1 MPTYEFTETDGSVYE
16 IDGPEGATAEQIAAA
31 VRNSLAI
38 EKGRQEEEEA
48 RRAYEA
54 YLTAPIATRP
64 EEIEEPGIT
73 DQLEE
78 LIKGIPA
85 GAANI
90 LETSALGL
98 ITPFEEET
106 ELALREGIQGFFD
119 PIQEFVSPDKGS
131 EDLLLRKFGE
141 ALGSYGTIGATA
153 LFGGVPAA
161 AVLTGGAGAGEATER
176 ARVGGATEEQRG
188 LAALYGAG
196 VGLSELLP
204 ITRAIRLLKG
214 GLGNDAAEGFIGAA
228 GRIIREGGFEG
239 LQEFAAGVGQNLIE
253 QKIYNPE
260 QGTFEGGAEQF
271 GLGAG
276 VGGFVRAVV
285 ELITPRRRTPAQ
297 KALPAPEGIAGLLP
311 APETGPT
318 GGPERQLALPAPELS
333 IAELIIKQQQST
345 DPDTE
350 ATLAALLAGTETG
363 VTPESETA
371 LAAIERGDAPLN
383 PVIEEVARLQATP
396 EIKTTPE
403 SETALAAIERGDA
416 PLDPVIEEAARRQ
429 TAPELEEAPEVVP
442 EVVPKVVPESEVET
456 APEEVASEVAPRII
470 TKKMLDDLLIAKQ
483 APIRKSVTGKD
494 FNDPDIRNK
503 LKKFAENPKTAM
515 MAAANVKNL
524 LDTAAAEQTATT
536 AGRTASGTSSVDTT
550 QEEDIVDTA
559 PPEAKTHF
567 VYQRNVGK
575 TKQIVHRGSLES
587 SRKFI
592 EQNAKYYDHKGK
604 NFDIYEGKP
613 GKVTPK
619 DRVEGVA
626 PQEGETDEPIGRPD
640 IDVTGVDPDN
650 LTDRESVRVSSR
662 PTSPVVGSPARPDTP
677 ANVGVGDPE
686 AGSGRADAGQRERL
700 DTLITDVTENLNE
713 VDTAERVKTKRTKK
727 PAAKELTKEALEL
740 ISLAEDG
747 SKMSEVIFKSD
758 SSRNP
763 LTVNQISIAED
774 NDIEVTPKTT
784 PKELVDALKA
794 KITTV
799 IPEKKPRKIKDT
811 SIPKPVIERTK
822 AKRTATG
829 VSEKEEYPNRGPVRS
844 EKEISN
850 MEKRTPYGF
859 MGSPVK
865 ERLRKGNYNVEEDI
879 VTAPSPFTS
888 QDNEIIAKLTDE
900 GTTTRDINGISARA
914 YLSKF
919 DNPTTGLASAIFD
932 DVNKTP
938 IFKIA
943 KGLTEQEKTEQ
954 KLKYGQ
960 TGGIHAGRA
969 LAWAEANLSSTT
981 QAWIVKEERRIIDEQ
996 FKDLKLE
1003 ANKESIVTKL
1013 NDAEAEKLQKLD
1025 EERVRVD
1032 KEEAQR
1038 RRDINRKGNKLTR
1051 ELNAAL
1057 AKNLKIYKE
1066 KLLQIDQVVGLDL
1079 PTHPE
1084 VSNLLRANKLKEALR
1099 VLADTSPS
1107 SRVSQ
1112 IARKLEQKLGDTKVE
1127 VVENLTS
1134 KAGVSAAG
1142 LFDPETNTIKINAT
1156 TGINAHTI
1164 LHETT
1169 HALTSATLAKKS
1181 HVVTNKLKTLF
1192 NELKDQGALDSFY
1205 GSQNVDEFVAEA
1217 FGNPE
1222 FQQKLASI
1230 NPKGSPISALQR
1242 FLNIIGNFLRNLVG
1256 MQTKPPSDSALNKA
1270 DEFIEAI
1277 LAPAPDSRDAGE
1289 LLMSSTA
1296 DGVKRVMEGFGK
1308 VQKKFS
1314 KPITSKQRKEFAN
1327 KAVDFLQDSRIA
1339 DVFKRFLLGTLGTKS
1354 LADVS
1359 LRNGFRDLGLKVHQI
1374 IGDQRGAIQKSDK
1387 IVHDYIKNTYMPW
1400 AVANSKAKAALD
1412 RVIYSDEYGATIY
1425 QVDPTKLESDY
1436 EGKTDD
1442 SGNDL
1447 GAIWQAQR
1455 EDWKIVRESTYEG
1468 KTGVDVFNSMR
1479 KLYKDQYEKLEKV
1492 INGEI
1497 DALIQNDPDAAK
1509 RLKNEVFAKLF
1520 EAGKLDVYFPLVR
1533 QGRYKLSYAM
1543 KNPKSP
1549 REAYVVRMFDTKMER
1564 NKAERE
1570 VKADEDVVTD
1580 SVDTSDGDMQ
1590 LKDYSNAPPTSFVK
1604 NTLDILNAQP
1614 NVDAEA
1620 KEAIMRLFIE
1630 TLPET
1635 SFAKSLQRRKETP
1648 GYIQN
1653 SLVGLRTKA
1662 YDIGRQAV
1670 RLEYA
1675 ARLRALEEEIQATT
1689 QGINKAA
1696 EEFLTTVKK
1705 GMPTSVTDKLRGIAE
1720 SNGIKVTSKTTP
1732 KDIVDILEY
1741 KKFAAQSAD
1750 SVMGKTKDSISA
1762 SFADTKTE
1770 LLRRTKFARSGAGNK
1785 GRERFYKTANQA
1797 AFVYTIGF
1805 NVSSAMVNLSQVP
1818 LFALPYMGAQFG
1830 YNNASKA
1837 IWRASKFS
1845 KLVMIPAIPKYSDG
1859 KLKGGDRDQ
1868 IDDYYDVD
1876 ADGNYTVKDG
1886 LKLYDDASKNA
1897 ETIKELKRMAPI
1909 VKLASQR
1916 GYLGRSFLL
1925 DELGVE
1931 EGGRQAQGNT
1941 ASRVLDNISSVS
1953 AFAFNAVEKYNRQT
1967 IAFAN
1972 YDLILDK
1979 LNSGDRFYS
1988 ETQGKYIPSNT
1999 LNNAQKEELAAE
2011 EALYQ
2016 TEQLNGGMSLE
2027 SAPRI
2032 AQEGLGRVAYMYK
2045 GYGMNMYYAML
2056 KSTSRM
2062 LDTSVDPALR
2072 KQAMKEVIG
2081 IHGSALFFAG
2091 IHGVPLYGI
2100 FTMIADLF
2108 LDDEEDDADTIVRK
2122 YINEGWYKG
2131 PLNAMLGVDVA
2142 SRVRLTDL
2150 LFQENR
2156 YNSDPSP
2163 EEFLGFYLGGPAL
2176 STAKRIVRG
2185 YDDLQNGYIE
2195 RGIENLLP
2203 PAIANAYKASFGRY
2217 AREDAI
2223 LTRRRDPIY
2232 DDITSGELV
2241 GQFFGFA
2248 PSGYTF
2254 EQERNQSLMG
2264 IQRSINE
2271 RRTKLLRK
2279 LYNSYRMGDG
2289 EGYADTLKDV
2299 RKFNERYRGTKA
2311 VISPSTVLKSIRTN
2325 QRNTVKMHNGINIA
2339 PNLRALILRNS
2350 REWE

>member
-54 YLTAPIATRP
+54 YLTTPIAARP

-78 LIKGIPA
+78 FIKGIPA

-90 LETSALGL
+90 LETGALGA

-119 PIQEFVSPDKGS
+119 PVQEFFAPDKGS
-131 EDLLLRKFGE
+131 EDLALRKIGE
-141 ALGSYGTIGATA
+141 GVGSFVGIGTTA
-153 LFGGVPAA
+153 AIPYVGLPAA
-161 AVLTGGAGAGEATER
+161 VALTAGAGAGEASER
-176 ARVGGATEEQRG
+176 AREGGATEEQRG
-188 LAALYGAG
+188 LAALYGTG
-196 VGLSELLP
+196 VGLTELIP
-204 ITRAIRLLKG
+204 VVRAIKLLKG
-214 GLGNDAAEGFIGAA
+214 GLGKDAAEGFIGAA
-228 GRIIREGGFEG
+228 GRIAREGGIEG

-271 GLGAG
+271 GVGAG

-285 ELITPRRRTPAQ
+285 ELITPRRRTPPAQ
-297 KALPAPEGIAGLLP
+297 EAQLALPAQEGIAGLLP
-311 APETGPT
+311 APAIQMPDETGPT

-333 IAELIIKQQQST
+333 IAELLIKQQQST

-363 VTPESETA
+363 VTPEAITA
-371 LAAIERGDAPLN
+371 LEGIERGDAPLD
-383 PVIEEVARLQATP
+383 PVIEEVARRQATP

-429 TAPELEEAPEVVP
+429 TTPELEEAPEV
-442 EVVPKVVPESEVET
+442 
-456 APEEVASEVAPRII
+456 AA
-470 TKKMLDDLLIAKQ
+470 D
-483 APIRKSVTGKD
+483 
-494 FNDPDIRNK
+494 
-503 LKKFAENPKTAM
+503 AE
-515 MAAANVKNL
+515 
-524 LDTAAAEQTATT
+524 
-536 AGRTASGTSSVDTT
+536 RTASGTSSVDTT
-550 QEEDIVDTA
+550 QEEDVAEQTAIVE
-559 PPEAKTHF
+559 EATPTDAAF
-567 VYQRNVGK
+567 SIR
-575 TKQIVHRGSLES
+575 
-587 SRKFI
+587 
-592 EQNAKYYDHKGK
+592 
-604 NFDIYEGKP
+604 EGK
-613 GKVTPK
+613 
-619 DRVEGVA
+619 
-626 PQEGETDEPIGRPD
+626 TDEPIGRPD
-640 IDVTGVDPDN
+640 DFANVDPDN
-650 LTDRESVRVSSR
+650 TTDRDGPPVPVEG
-662 PTSPVVGSPARPDTP
+662 TSPVDGSPARLDTP
-677 ANVGVGDPE
+677 TDGRVGATEVDPR
-686 AGSGRADAGQRERL
+686 GVDAGQGEQL
-700 DTLITDVTENLNE
+700 STLIESAAKTLTG
-713 VDTAERVKTKRTKK
+713 VDTAEQVKTKRTKKPAAKK

-740 ISLAEDG
+740 ISSAEDG
-747 SKMSEVIFKSD
+747 SKMSEVIFESG
-758 SSRNP
+758 SSIP
-763 LTVNQISIAED
+763 LTANQIRIAKD

-784 PKELVDALKA
+784 SKELVDALKV

-799 IPEKKPRKIKDT
+799 IPEKKPRKIKGAST
-811 SIPKPVIERTK
+811 PKPVVERTK
-822 AKRTATG
+822 AKRIAP
-829 VSEKEEYPNRGPVRS
+829 SALEKEEYPNRGPVRS

-900 GTTTRDINGISARA
+900 GTTTRDNNGISARA

-1013 NDAEAEKLQKLD
+1013 NDAEAEKLQKL
-1025 EERVRVD
+1025 EEDRAQLK
-1032 KEEAQR
+1032 KEEAQAKK
-1038 RRDINRKGNKLTR
+1038 DESRKASKLIR
-1051 ELNAAL
+1051 KLNAEKYNAEL
-1057 AKNLKIYKE
+1057 AKNLKKYKE
-1066 KLLQIDQVVGLDL
+1066 QLLQIDQVVGLNL

-1084 VSNLLRANKLKEALR
+1084 VSNLLRANKLKEALQ

-1142 LFDPETNTIKINAT
+1142 LFDPETNTIKIDAT

-1181 HVVTNKLKTLF
+1181 HVVANKLKTLF
-1192 NELKDQGALDSFY
+1192 KELKDQGALDSFY

-1217 FGNPE
+1217 FGNPK

-1256 MQTKPPSDSALNKA
+1256 MQTKPPSGSALNKA
-1270 DEFIEAI
+1270 DKFIEAI

-1387 IVHDYIKNTYMPW
+1387 IVHDYIKDTYMPW

-1425 QVDPTKLESDY
+1425 QVDPTRSQDY
-1436 EGKTDD
+1436 YKGKTDD

-1447 GAIWQAQR
+1447 EAIWKAQR
-1455 EDWKIVRESTYEG
+1455 KDWDIARTITAKNYDGPSGEA
-1468 KTGVDVFNSMR
+1468 VFKSMR

-1564 NKAERE
+1564 NKAKRE

-1635 SFAKSLQRRKETP
+1635 SFAKSLQRRKGTP
-1648 GYIQN
+1648 GYIQS

-1675 ARLRALEEEIQATT
+1675 ARLRALEGEIQAAEKPTT
-1689 QGINKAA
+1689 
-1696 EEFLTTVKK
+1696 
-1705 GMPTSVTDKLRGIAE
+1705 
-1720 SNGIKVTSKTTP
+1720 
-1732 KDIVDILEY
+1732 
-1741 KKFAAQSAD
+1741 QSAD

-1762 SFADTKTE
+1762 SFEDTKTE

-1785 GRERFYKTANQA
+1785 GRERFYKTANQT

-1859 KLKGGDRDQ
+1859 KFKGGDRDQ

-1941 ASRVLDNISSVS
+1941 ASRVLDNVSSVS
-1953 AFAFNAVEKYNRQT
+1953 AFAFNAVERYNRQT

-1999 LNNAQKEELAAE
+1999 LNDAQKEELAAE

-2032 AQEGLGRVAYMYK
+2032 AQEGLGRVAFMYK

-2072 KQAMKEVIG
+2072 KQAMKEIIG
-2081 IHGSALFFAG
+2081 VHGSALFFAG

-2185 YDDLQNGYIE
+2185 YDDLQNGNIE

-2203 PAIANAYKASFGRY
+2203 PAIANAYKSSFGRY

-2232 DDITSGELV
+2232 DDLTSGELV

-2264 IQRSINE
+2264 IQRSIND

-2289 EGYADTLKDV
+2289 EGYADTIKDV

-2311 VISPSTVLKSIRTN
+2311 VISPSTVLKSIRTS
-2325 QRNTVKMHNGINIA
+2325 QRNTVRMHNGINIS
-2339 PNLRALILRNS
+2339 PNLRALLLRNS

>member
-1 MPTYEFTETDGSVYE
+1 
-16 IDGPEGATAEQIAAA
+16 
-31 VRNSLAI
+31 
-38 EKGRQEEEEA
+38 
-48 RRAYEA
+48 
-54 YLTAPIATRP
+54 
-64 EEIEEPGIT
+64 
-73 DQLEE
+73 
-78 LIKGIPA
+78 
-85 GAANI
+85 
-90 LETSALGL
+90 
-98 ITPFEEET
+98 
-106 ELALREGIQGFFD
+106 
-119 PIQEFVSPDKGS
+119 
-131 EDLLLRKFGE
+131 
-141 ALGSYGTIGATA
+141 
-153 LFGGVPAA
+153 
-161 AVLTGGAGAGEATER
+161 
-176 ARVGGATEEQRG
+176 
-188 LAALYGAG
+188 
-196 VGLSELLP
+196 
-204 ITRAIRLLKG
+204 
-214 GLGNDAAEGFIGAA
+214 
-228 GRIIREGGFEG
+228 
-239 LQEFAAGVGQNLIE
+239 
-253 QKIYNPE
+253 
-260 QGTFEGGAEQF
+260 
-271 GLGAG
+271 
-276 VGGFVRAVV
+276 
-285 ELITPRRRTPAQ
+285 
-297 KALPAPEGIAGLLP
+297 
-311 APETGPT
+311 
-318 GGPERQLALPAPELS
+318 
-333 IAELIIKQQQST
+333 
-345 DPDTE
+345 
-350 ATLAALLAGTETG
+350 
-363 VTPESETA
+363 
-371 LAAIERGDAPLN
+371 
-383 PVIEEVARLQATP
+383 
-396 EIKTTPE
+396 
-403 SETALAAIERGDA
+403 
-416 PLDPVIEEAARRQ
+416 
-429 TAPELEEAPEVVP
+429 
-442 EVVPKVVPESEVET
+442 
-456 APEEVASEVAPRII
+456 
-470 TKKMLDDLLIAKQ
+470 
-483 APIRKSVTGKD
+483 
-494 FNDPDIRNK
+494 
-503 LKKFAENPKTAM
+503 
-515 MAAANVKNL
+515 
-524 LDTAAAEQTATT
+524 
-536 AGRTASGTSSVDTT
+536 
-550 QEEDIVDTA
+550 
-559 PPEAKTHF
+559 
-567 VYQRNVGK
+567 
-575 TKQIVHRGSLES
+575 
-587 SRKFI
+587 
-592 EQNAKYYDHKGK
+592 
-604 NFDIYEGKP
+604 
-613 GKVTPK
+613 
-619 DRVEGVA
+619 
-626 PQEGETDEPIGRPD
+626 
-640 IDVTGVDPDN
+640 
-650 LTDRESVRVSSR
+650 
-662 PTSPVVGSPARPDTP
+662 
-677 ANVGVGDPE
+677 
-686 AGSGRADAGQRERL
+686 
-700 DTLITDVTENLNE
+700 
-713 VDTAERVKTKRTKK
+713 
-727 PAAKELTKEALEL
+727 
-740 ISLAEDG
+740 
-747 SKMSEVIFKSD
+747 
-758 SSRNP
+758 
-763 LTVNQISIAED
+763 
-774 NDIEVTPKTT
+774 
-784 PKELVDALKA
+784 
-794 KITTV
+794 
-799 IPEKKPRKIKDT
+799 
-811 SIPKPVIERTK
+811 
-822 AKRTATG
+822 
-829 VSEKEEYPNRGPVRS
+829 
-844 EKEISN
+844 
-850 MEKRTPYGF
+850 
-859 MGSPVK
+859 
-865 ERLRKGNYNVEEDI
+865 
-879 VTAPSPFTS
+879 
-888 QDNEIIAKLTDE
+888 
-900 GTTTRDINGISARA
+900 
-914 YLSKF
+914 
-919 DNPTTGLASAIFD
+919 
-932 DVNKTP
+932 
-938 IFKIA
+938 
-943 KGLTEQEKTEQ
+943 
-954 KLKYGQ
+954 
-960 TGGIHAGRA
+960 
-969 LAWAEANLSSTT
+969 
-981 QAWIVKEERRIIDEQ
+981 
-996 FKDLKLE
+996 
-1003 ANKESIVTKL
+1003 
-1013 NDAEAEKLQKLD
+1013 
-1025 EERVRVD
+1025 
-1032 KEEAQR
+1032 
-1038 RRDINRKGNKLTR
+1038 
-1051 ELNAAL
+1051 
-1057 AKNLKIYKE
+1057 
-1066 KLLQIDQVVGLDL
+1066 
-1079 PTHPE
+1079 
-1084 VSNLLRANKLKEALR
+1084 
-1099 VLADTSPS
+1099 
-1107 SRVSQ
+1107 
-1112 IARKLEQKLGDTKVE
+1112 
-1127 VVENLTS
+1127 
-1134 KAGVSAAG
+1134 
-1142 LFDPETNTIKINAT
+1142 
-1156 TGINAHTI
+1156 
-1164 LHETT
+1164 
-1169 HALTSATLAKKS
+1169 
-1181 HVVTNKLKTLF
+1181 
-1192 NELKDQGALDSFY
+1192 
-1205 GSQNVDEFVAEA
+1205 
-1217 FGNPE
+1217 
-1222 FQQKLASI
+1222 
-1230 NPKGSPISALQR
+1230 
-1242 FLNIIGNFLRNLVG
+1242 

-1270 DEFIEAI
+1270 DEFIEAM

-1327 KAVDFLQDSRIA
+1327 KAVDFLQDSRIGA
-1339 DVFKRFLLGTLGTKS
+1339 VFKRFLLGTLGTKS

-1374 IGDQRGAIQKSDK
+1374 IGNQRGAIQKSDK
-1387 IVHDYIKNTYMPW
+1387 IVHDYIKDTYMPW
-1400 AVANSKAKAALD
+1400 AVANSEAKAALD

-1425 QVDPTKLESDY
+1425 QVDPTRSQDY
-1436 EGKTDD
+1436 YKGKTDD

-1447 GAIWQAQR
+1447 EAIWKAQR
-1455 EDWKIVRESTYEG
+1455 DDWDIARTITAEDYNGPSGEA
-1468 KTGVDVFNSMR
+1468 VFKSMR

-1497 DALIQNDPDAAK
+1497 DALMQNDPDAAK

-1549 REAYVVRMFDTKMER
+1549 REAYVVRMFDTKGER
-1564 NKAERE
+1564 NRAERE
-1570 VKADEDVVTD
+1570 VKADKDVVTD

-1635 SFAKSLQRRKETP
+1635 SFAKSLQRRKGTP
-1648 GYIQN
+1648 GYIQS

-1770 LLRRTKFARSGAGNK
+1770 LLRRAKFARSGAGNK
-1785 GRERFYKTANQA
+1785 GRERFYKTANQT

-1805 NVSSAMVNLSQVP
+1805 NVSSAIVNLSQVP

-1845 KLVMIPAIPKYSDG
+1845 KLVMIPAIPKYSNG

-1941 ASRVLDNISSVS
+1941 ASRVLDNVSSAS

-1979 LNSGDRFYS
+1979 LNSGDRYYS
-1988 ETQGKYIPSNT
+1988 ETQGKYVQFSKSEKLSSAQKKELT
-1999 LNNAQKEELAAE
+1999 AQKEELAAE

-2032 AQEGLGRVAYMYK
+2032 AQEGLGRVAFMYK
-2045 GYGMNMYYAML
+2045 GYGANMYYAML

-2072 KQAMKEVIG
+2072 KQAMKEIIG
-2081 IHGSALFFAG
+2081 VHGSALFFAG
-2091 IHGVPLYGI
+2091 VHGVPLYGI

-2131 PLNAMLGVDVA
+2131 PLNATLGVDVA

-2150 LFQENR
+2150 IFQENR

-2185 YDDLQNGYIE
+2185 YDDLRNGYIE

-2203 PAIANAYKASFGRY
+2203 PGIANAYKASFGRY

-2264 IQRSINE
+2264 IQRNIND

-2289 EGYADTLKDV
+2289 GEYADTIKDV

-2311 VISPSTVLKSIRTN
+2311 VISPSTVLKSIKTN
-2325 QRNTVKMHNGINIA
+2325 QRNTVRMHNGINIS
-2339 PNLRALILRNS
+2339 PNLRALLLRNS